1 MDAGVFSRS
10 ERGRMKMV
18 SKFPLGDGKRYLRVE
33 SMKFSL
39 GLACFAQ
46 CVMDDGNGCY
56 SFVLFQDY
64 NKVLVEARDV
74 RATEK
79 AIRAVHAEGLKLVD
93 KALAEA
99 RAMYGVKAAA

>member
-10 ERGRMKMV
+10 DRGRMKMV

-33 SMKFSL
+33 SMKFNR

-46 CVMDDGNGCY
+46 CVEDDGDGCY
-56 SFVLFQDY
+56 SFVMFQDY
-64 NKVLVEARDV
+64 NELLAEARGA

-79 AIRAVHAEGLKLVD
+79 AIRAIHAEGLAKVD
-93 KALAEA
+93 KALAAA
-99 RAMYGVKAAA
+99 RAMYGVKEAA